1 MKIIRAQLE
10 DAKLAAHA
18 VKQLAIISSSPT
30 TTTRNELHF
39 IQEGNRRFE
48 QLAECVHLCLQEM
61 RVTDM
66 VRYSWGLTML
76 GVQDEH
82 KYSSILTEYARR
94 FRLFV
99 LLPPRGGE
107 GGDDGTAVRPDD
119 LSSSDLASIVWTLGC
134 IRDVS
139 GMTNQTLVKEV
150 SLSLLRSMDLH
161 SSTTHDAC
169 NLSPRLAIRVLWS
182 LALHGIDANDADMD
196 RLVQLCLSRSSS
208 ATDQS
213 PSVAHCM
220 SLLWCCSGLLQ
231 LRLDRD
237 VPLMARLLDGL
248 LAFLRGGGVI
258 PAGEC
263 AKLYGAL
270 LKLSHAMEEIVVSCP
285 TPIPIPTLLTTV
297 ASAFESNNSISTS
310 TGFLSAVSAFE
321 VVEKIRGVIMSSFS
335 RIREQLH
342 EASVATVTS
351 ILHAVAG
358 LNCLLDSSGSPG
370 EESFDSSS
378 SDGISSFL
386 NSCSQRIE
394 LALQA
399 SGKDSMST
407 LEACNLLKAI
417 CQKPSYPFFSV
428 REKDIGHLYSAFA
441 DSSVESNCT
450 MHELITGMVA
460 ASNDSASRLH
470 DMMRQALA
478 DSEVAEAATA
488 ADHHMRKQRPKLVWE
503 YLVEDPTWHRIAGR
517 LAVRCALQ
525 SDTKFANYRTSL
537 VDSCWAIARLGH
549 TYRPL
554 LRRAHKVTE
563 FHLSDLSATTLAHL
577 VVAVAAEEGSG
588 IGVPELPVTV
598 QSSAGSFPPQ
608 RMNHEFVDH
617 VAMCSLRKLREMH
630 DMEDFWQTIVA
641 AAGLGRLASVG
652 TKTHWSVSALD
663 VDRDRQSS
671 PPAEQ
676 SHSGMVLLLPAR
688 KLKYLSLSKLIK
700 LQWAAGRLPD
710 GLIDRSS
717 MQHIQAELTMR
728 LIAVRPSCSDDTII
742 SSGDAIDEARTS
754 ILDDLL
760 LLKTAVN
767 SRASST
773 NGPRTDVHKDLLRRL
788 QAAVSSK
795 YSCSWDRN
803 SDLGRGQMTM
813 SGLVVAIETLQ
824 ACIDLDWLDQ
834 ELVDAV
840 TPLLSAAPDPLDP
853 RPTGTHFQL
862 GLLEELLQCYKSKCD
877 THGNGNGS
885 VLKFTK
891 RILRFFN
898 LNFN

>member
-10 DAKLAAHA
+10 DARLAAHA

-30 TTTRNELHF
+30 ATTKNEIHY

-48 QLAECVHLCLQEM
+48 QLAECVHLCLQQM
-61 RVTDM
+61 RVTDI

-76 GVQDEH
+76 GVQDEQ
-82 KYSSILTEYARR
+82 KYSSILSEYARR
-94 FRLFV
+94 FNLYV
-99 LLPPRGGE
+99 LPIGCEE
-107 GGDDGTAVRPDD
+107 GNHGDTAAAVRPADHTM
-119 LSSSDLASIVWTLGC
+119 LSSNDLASIVWTLGC

-150 SLSLLRSMDLH
+150 SLSLLRSLELH
-161 SSTTHDAC
+161 RSTSLDDA

-196 RLVQLCLSRSSS
+196 RLVQLCLSQSSS
-208 ATDQS
+208 DQS

-220 SLLWCCSGLLQ
+220 SLLWCCSGLLH
-231 LRLDRD
+231 LRLDGD
-237 VPLMARLLDGL
+237 VPVIARLLDGV

-285 TPIPIPTLLTTV
+285 ALLLLTATTTTD
-297 ASAFESNNSISTS
+297 AETS
-310 TGFLSAVSAFE
+310 TGLLSAVSAFE
-321 VVEKIRGVIMSSFS
+321 VVEKIRGVITSSFS

-358 LNCLLDSSGSPG
+358 LNCLFDSGSPG
-370 EESFDSSS
+370 ESID
-378 SDGISSFL
+378 DGVRGL
-386 NSCSQRIE
+386 LTTCSQRIE

-407 LEACNLLKAI
+407 LEACNVLKAI
-417 CQKPSYPFFSV
+417 CQKPSYPFFWV
-428 REKDIGHLYSAFA
+428 REKDIGHLYSALS
-441 DSSVESNCT
+441 DLSIESNCT
-450 MHELITGMVA
+450 MHESITSMVA
-460 ASNDSASRLH
+460 SNASQLD
-470 DMMRQALA
+470 DMMRQAQA
-478 DSEVAEAATA
+478 QSEVVASK
-488 ADHHMRKQRPKLVWE
+488 DHMLRYKRPKLVWE
-503 YLVEDPTWHRIAGR
+503 YLVEDATWHRIAGR

-537 VDSCWAIARLGH
+537 VDCCWAVARLGH

-554 LRRAHKVTE
+554 LRRAHKVAE
-563 FHLSDLSATTLAHL
+563 FHLSDLSAKTLAHL

-588 IGVPELPVTV
+588 IGVDELQ
-598 QSSAGSFPPQ
+598 QSPAGSFPPQ

-617 VAMCSLRKLREMH
+617 VAMCSLRKLREMR
-630 DMEDFWQTIVA
+630 DIEDFWQTIVA

-663 VDRDRQSS
+663 VDRLVS
-671 PPAEQ
+671 PPAD
-676 SHSGMVLLLPAR
+676 SGMVLPAR
-688 KLKYLSLSKLIK
+688 KLKYLSSSKLIR

-717 MQHIQAELTMR
+717 MQRVQAELTMR
-728 LIAVRPSCSDDTII
+728 LNAIQPRSDDTIC
-742 SSGDAIDEARTS
+742 SDDAIDEARIS
-754 ILDDLL
+754 VLDDLL
-760 LLKTAVN
+760 LLKTAVDS

-788 QAAVSSK
+788 QTAAAASSRN
-795 YSCSWDRN
+795 SWDR
-803 SDLGRGQMTM
+803 SSELGRGHAM

-824 ACIDLDWLDQ
+824 ACIDLDWVDH

-853 RPTGTHFQL
+853 RPTDTYFQL

-877 THGNGNGS
+877 SHGNGS